1 MARQKERT
9 TRGGEGAGLCGCAC
23 SLGPEVGSRLVWR
36 REYAYIYYGG
46 PLCCARSDCLD
57 ALLILFRLVV
67 FRDGL
72 EQVVLLLRKGSVLRD
87 GGGILGGHEISQVL
101 GGQGLQGLT
110 RVSLFYQ
117 GLTRAE
123 HKGWWSFCDDRV
135 FALFAPRTVFYSVGQ
150 KPSVAPSSTQLR

>member
-1 MARQKERT
+1 MILFESFGTTFTQKVQKYVVLHEDDTVLYRNSRFT
-9 TRGGEGAGLCGCAC
+9 SQLKTEED
-23 SLGPEVGSRLVWR
+23 SLR
-36 REYAYIYYGG
+36 RE
-46 PLCCARSDCLD
+46 R
-57 ALLILFRLVV
+57 R
-67 FRDGL
+67 R
-72 EQVVLLLRKGSVLRD
+72 
-87 GGGILGGHEISQVL
+87 H
-101 GGQGLQGLT
+101 T